1 MIQNYYLVQIRNFRK
16 LILCISIK
24 IAVIC
29 QFPPFKGSSNL
40 SLNCSFVWNSKE
52 FLYEF

>member
-1 MIQNYYLVQIRNFRK
+1 MLSSIDRHLKK

-29 QFPPFKGSSNL
+29 QFPPFKGNPNLSSNR
-40 SLNCSFVWNSKE
+40 SFLRNSKK

>member
-1 MIQNYYLVQIRNFRK
+1 MFQMLSSIDRHFRK

-29 QFPPFKGSSNL
+29 QFPPFKGSPNL
-40 SLNCSFVWNSKE
+40 SPNRLHIWNSKE